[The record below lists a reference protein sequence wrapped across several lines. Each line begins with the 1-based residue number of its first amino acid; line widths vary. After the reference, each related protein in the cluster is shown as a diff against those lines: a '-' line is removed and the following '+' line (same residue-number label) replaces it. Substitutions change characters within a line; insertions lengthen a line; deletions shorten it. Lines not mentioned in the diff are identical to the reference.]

1 VHGVSVSIGQRVS
14 INRVLRIL
22 QGLGQVLDPN
32 ALLAVQANL
41 SDFVDGSQT
50 VTVQVEEVLTVLG
63 SLIPRD

>member
-14 INRVLRIL
+14 INRVLRIP

-32 ALLAVQANL
+32 ALLTVQANL

>member
-1 VHGVSVSIGQRVS
+1 MHGVSVSIGQRVS